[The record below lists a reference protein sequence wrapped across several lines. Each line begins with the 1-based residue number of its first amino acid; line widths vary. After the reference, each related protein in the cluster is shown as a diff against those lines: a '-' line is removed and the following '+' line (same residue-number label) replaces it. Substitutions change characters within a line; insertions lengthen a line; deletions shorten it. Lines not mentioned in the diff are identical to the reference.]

1 MLEKPG
7 TDMQDE
13 GIRRPE
19 IYAQQEAD
27 GLPAPAMIQASN
39 DAP

>member
-1 MLEKPG
+1 
-7 TDMQDE
+7 MQDG

-19 IYAQQEAD
+19 IHAQQGAD
-27 GLPAPAMIQASN
+27 VLHAQTMVQASS

>member
-1 MLEKPG
+1 MPEKPG

-19 IYAQQEAD
+19 IHAQQGAD
-27 GLPAPAMIQASN
+27 VLPAPAMVQASN